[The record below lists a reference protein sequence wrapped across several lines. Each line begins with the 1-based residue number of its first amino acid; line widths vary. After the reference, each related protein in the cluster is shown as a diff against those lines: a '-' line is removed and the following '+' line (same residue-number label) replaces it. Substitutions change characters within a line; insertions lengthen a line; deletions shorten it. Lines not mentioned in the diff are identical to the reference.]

1 MALVPEPIAT
11 RDHVRYQ
18 RFGGA
23 LVLLAVAA
31 VLIVLTTGA
40 ALAPSATTDAPIIEF
55 TLSWVLILQ
64 LVIGSLLPILVGL
77 VTKASWSG
85 GVKGVLLAALSFATS
100 IASSLLNS
108 AETGTPYDIGQ
119 GILLGFATFVTAVA
133 VHYGILKGTGISA
146 AVQAS
151 GVHDG
156 PKHAA

>member
-1 MALVPEPIAT
+1 MALIPEPIAT
-11 RDHVRYQ
+11 QDHVRYH

-23 LVLLAVAA
+23 LVLLVVAA
-31 VLIVLTTGA
+31 VLVVLTTGA
-40 ALAPSATTDAPIIEF
+40 ALAPAAATDAPIIEF

-133 VHYGILKGTGISA
+133 VHYGILKGSGISA
-146 AVQAS
+146 AAQAS